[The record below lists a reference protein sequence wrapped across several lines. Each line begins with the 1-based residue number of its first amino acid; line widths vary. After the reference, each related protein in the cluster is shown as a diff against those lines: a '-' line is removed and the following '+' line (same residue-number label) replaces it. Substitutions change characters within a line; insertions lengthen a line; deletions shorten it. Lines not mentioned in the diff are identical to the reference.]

1 MNCLIVKEE
10 MNKMAKIIA
19 VNAGSSSLKFQ
30 LFEMNDESVIASGVV
45 ERIGLKDGIYTL
57 KYQDEKFVQT
67 LPIENHKKAVELLLA
82 SLLEHDVVKSLD
94 EIQGVGH
101 RVVQG
106 GDLFLDSTVFD
117 SHVANSI
124 ASIAN
129 LAPLH
134 NPAHLTGYY
143 AFKEA
148 MPQVGHV
155 AVFDTAFHSTMNKE
169 SFLYPIPYEYYEKY
183 HIRRYGFHGSSH
195 RYVSERCREL
205 LGNPEHSNI
214 IVCHL
219 GAGGSLCAV
228 KDGKSINTTMG
239 FTPLTGIMMGSRCG
253 EIDPSI
259 VTFLMKQL
267 DIDPERMDNI
277 LNKESGLLGVSK
289 ISSDYRDV
297 EAAANQGDDKAQTA
311 LKIFARRVADFIG
324 SYYIQLGR
332 LDAICFTA
340 GIGENSFTARTAI
353 INEIKE
359 ALGIEI
365 DEAKNKDRTPDRL
378 ISTEKSKVKVFVIP
392 TNEELVIARDT
403 KRLLNL

>member
-1 MNCLIVKEE
+1 MS
-10 MNKMAKIIA
+10 KIIA

-45 ERIGLKDGIYTL
+45 ERIGLEEGIYTL
-57 KYQDEKFVQT
+57 KYQGEKFVQN
-67 LPIENHKKAVELLLA
+67 LPIKDHKKGVELLLA
-82 SLLEHDVVKSLD
+82 SLLEHGVVQDLD

-101 RVVQG
+101 RIVQG

-117 SHVANSI
+117 NNVANGI

-148 MPQVGHV
+148 MPKVGHV
-155 AVFDTAFHSTMNKE
+155 AVFDTAFHSTMKKE
-169 SFLYPIPYEYYEKY
+169 SYLYALPYEYYEKY
-183 HIRRYGFHGSSH
+183 HVRRYGFHGSSH

-239 FTPLTGIMMGSRCG
+239 FTPLAGIMMGSRCG

-259 VTFLMKQL
+259 VTFLMNQL
-267 DIDPERMDNI
+267 EVDPTRMDNI
-277 LNKESGLLGVSK
+277 MNKESGLLGVSG

-297 EAAANQGDDKAQTA
+297 ETAANEGHEQAQTA
-311 LKIFARRVADFIG
+311 LKIFARRVADYIG
-324 SYYIQLGR
+324 SYYVQLGKV
-332 LDAICFTA
+332 DAICFTA

-353 INEIKE
+353 INEVKE
-359 ALGIEI
+359 ALSIEL
-365 DEAKNKDRTPDRL
+365 DETLNKDRTPDRL
-378 ISTEKSKVKVFVIP
+378 ISTENSKVKVFVIP